1 MTTRNTQETPKAAD
15 NTTTAP
21 NWSWP
26 PGETLPELGEL
37 LFGAIVTGR
46 IGTLHRIRGGHIS
59 SASPLEQEGDALP
72 YALLRREAAMR
83 LLALRTAAI
92 DRPELAGVTTM
103 EPDFFEGGGEPDDNP
118 DLVQEAMR
126 SPEALADPTAPLEDA
141 MDAELLAALKEAA
154 LVLLASRP
162 ALAAAWDDLRAD
174 GGRLVRQPQ
183 ALRPAVAALVP
194 DSAERDP
201 ERRWNMAVEQ
211 ARQLVRET
219 HDLPPQPASPHD
231 LSSEQEKRTAW
242 RMLQV
247 LGLNPQQAE
256 DVRRRG
262 VQRRRIV
269 EADPDMREQLNT
281 DSELFIF
288 MDNIL
293 LGLMPPWDGSGDT
306 ATEARRLVEDMR
318 LHRRDLFSRLT
329 ANWTPSSPA
338 LRSNATH

>member
-1 MTTRNTQETPKAAD
+1 MRDRTDVIADQTP
-15 NTTTAP
+15 
-21 NWSWP
+21 WP
-26 PGETLPELGEL
+26 PGEALPELGEL
-37 LFGAIVTGR
+37 LFRAVVTGGR
-46 IGTLHRIRGGHIS
+46 IGTLRRTRDGHIS
-59 SASPLEQEGDALP
+59 SATPMGREGDALP
-72 YALLRREAAMR
+72 YALQRREAAMR
-83 LLALRTAAI
+83 LLALRAAAI
-92 DRPELAGVTTM
+92 DRPELAGVTTA
-103 EPDFFEGGGEPDDNP
+103 EPEFFEDGGGPDDNP
-118 DLVQEAMR
+118 DLVREVMC
-126 SPEALADPTAPLEDA
+126 SPQALADPTGPLQDV
-141 MDAELLAALKEAA
+141 MDAELVASLREAA

-183 ALRPAVAALVP
+183 ALRPAVAAVVP
-194 DSAERDP
+194 NSAERDP

-211 ARQLVRET
+211 ARELVRET
-219 HDLPPQPASPHD
+219 HELPAQPASPHD

-281 DSELFIF
+281 DSDLFVF

-318 LHRRDLFSRLT
+318 LHQRELLSHLA
-329 ANWTPSSPA
+329 ANWTPSSPGV
-338 LRSNATH
+338 TQ